1 MLPLVS
7 VQAEDR
13 YGEWMELNIEK
24 SLPRYWSVGAGTEL
38 RAEERTR
45 WSIGANV
52 GYKPIKYLKL
62 NASYNFLYRNRPD
75 NRREHYKNDVVSV
88 NNWNG
93 YNLRDAYWS
102 PRHRVSFDATGT
114 VKLWK
119 WFRISVR
126 ERYQYT
132 HRMQSTATDAKYRYA
147 KATVSG
153 VTTYELKAGYPEYET
168 DTISAEDSHI
178 LRSRLKLSVDKKG
191 WRFEPFVSVEFHN
204 NLGEDIRYLKTSVP
218 SVGGGDF
225 LSVSWIYYLIAALLV
240 AAYFAIKKL
249 MANKIALEKDIVR
262 SRNRK
267 ANKVARQRLKLAQ
280 SFLSQNK
287 VQEFYEE
294 MHKALLGYTADK
306 LSIQRSDLQRD
317 IIQDTLLSKQVPAE
331 DISSLISLLDDCE
344 MVRYSPEGAAGA
356 MDAQYRKA
364 VELISRFENKL

>member
-1 MLPLVS
+1 MSKKTRLFFISALVSAMLPLVS

-13 YGEWMELNIEK
+13 YGEWCELNIEK

-75 NRREHYKNDVVSV
+75 DRREHYKNDVVSV

-147 KATVSG
+147 KATDSATG

-168 DTISAEDSHI
+168 DTVSSEDSHI

-204 NLGEDIRYLKTSVP
+204 NLGED
-218 SVGGGDF
+218 
-225 LSVSWIYYLIAALLV
+225 
-240 AAYFAIKKL
+240 
-249 MANKIALEKDIVR
+249 MNLEKIRSAAGCSYKFNKKNELTLAYILTANIYDEDIHT
-262 SRNRK
+262 
-267 ANKVARQRLKLAQ
+267 RLHERLHAV
-280 SFLSQNK
+280 NI
-287 VQEFYEE
+287 
-294 MHKALLGYTADK
+294 GYTYK
-306 LSIQRSDLQRD
+306 
-317 IIQDTLLSKQVPAE
+317 
-331 DISSLISLLDDCE
+331 
-344 MVRYSPEGAAGA
+344 
-356 MDAQYRKA
+356 
-364 VELISRFENKL
+364 F